1 MGIEG
6 VVVGLLISVSD
17 TVQGPFDAGEGR
29 RFKCASGAIPGTVQ
43 GPFKAHLSHHSSA
56 VLEP

>member
-6 VVVGLLISVSD
+6 AVVGLLIGVSD
-17 TVQGPFDAGEGR
+17 AVQGPFDAGEGH
-29 RFKCASGAIPGTVQ
+29 RFKCASGAIPGAVQ
-43 GPFKAHLSHHSSA
+43 GPFKVHLNHHSSV